1 MLNISIEGFS
11 GPKKRLDYDLFKYI
25 YMCLKNIIS
34 KIYTRTYYTS
44 TYIERLI
51 HTHNMEKVYHKQNGI

>member
-1 MLNISIEGFS
+1 MVFLN
-11 GPKKRLDYDLFKYI
+11 I